1 MISCGFK
8 KLILIIVGNVFAL
21 VSIAQSIQE
30 AEQYLYANE
39 FESAIEAYSKII
51 SASNTFSELD
61 MGNCFLR
68 RGHCYTNVQKNDLAL
83 KDFFEAI
90 KYFEKIKNAD
100 RVAAAF
106 NNIGLMY
113 FQKQDYPLAKK
124 YLEIGFKNYSDLK
137 DTANLI
143 KSLNNLALIAY
154 NTNDT
159 IAAIQLHNQ
168 AINNYPDKI
177 LYPAFANH
185 FLNLA
190 DCYLNKN
197 RDSTIYFYGKAL
209 ENATTNGDSANIASI
224 LNNMGDLEKI
234 TGNFSKALK
243 YFKQSE
249 QINAVYGDS
258 TAQAVIY
265 HNLADVYDSL
275 KMYDKAYYYAT
286 QERAYTENL
295 FSAEKNT
302 ISAELSQKY
311 ESDKKDATIESQ
323 AITNKLKN
331 RNFII
336 ALLGLLVAT
345 MLGAL
350 SFYNYK
356 RKQRANFLLQ
366 QQNNKISTLNKELDD
381 SNQVKTKL
389 FSIISHDLRS
399 PVSSLYAYLQMMQ
412 QSKTMPSE
420 ISTKTIFNQTEKL
433 LETLEELLTWSKS
446 QLHQFTP
453 DITVVNLLQQTHD
466 AIGLS
471 GNEVTSK
478 RLTIE
483 INIPQSVR
491 IETDANMLTIVIRN
505 ILSNAIQN
513 SPADSTI
520 KINYADHNSFHDLII
535 INTPI
540 LTSEHAMKTL
550 SNSLVDSK
558 NHGLGKILIQEFS
571 EKLQSTIHYTVQN
584 DCIVAIFS
592 MPHSFKTTPN

>member
-1 MISCGFK
+1 MTNCGFK
-8 KLILIIVGNVFAL
+8 KLFLSLSFNIYAII
-21 VSIAQSIQE
+21 SIAQSIKE
-30 AEQYLYANE
+30 AEQYLYANQ
-39 FESAIEAYSKII
+39 FDSAIEAYTKVIVKNNNI
-51 SASNTFSELD
+51 TDLD

-90 KYFEKIKNAD
+90 KYFEKLKNTD

-113 FQKQDYPLAKK
+113 FQKQDYLLAKK
-124 YLEIGFKNYSDLK
+124 YLDIGFNNYTELK

-143 KSLNNLALIAY
+143 KSLNNLALVAY

-159 IAAIQLHNQ
+159 LGAIKLHNQ
-168 AINNYPDKI
+168 AINNYTDKI

-190 DCYLNKN
+190 DCYINKN
-197 RDSTIYFYGKAL
+197 RDSTIYFYSEAL

-234 TGNFSKALK
+234 TGHFSKALH

-286 QERAYTENL
+286 QERVYTENL
-295 FSAEKNT
+295 FNAEKNT
-302 ISAELSQKY
+302 ISAELSEKY

-345 MLGAL
+345 ILGAL

-366 QQNNKISTLNKELDD
+366 QQNNRISTLNKELDD

-420 ISTKTIFNQTEKL
+420 VSTKTIFNQTEKL

-471 GNEVTSK
+471 VNEVTSK
-478 RLTIE
+478 KLTIE

-491 IETDANMLTIVIRN
+491 VETDANMLTIVIRN
-505 ILSNAIQN
+505 ILANAIQN
-513 SPADSTI
+513 SAADSTI
-520 KINYADHNSFHDLII
+520 KINYNARSTFHDLVIM
-535 INTPI
+535 NTPI
-540 LTSEHAMKTL
+540 LTSEHAIKIL

-558 NHGLGKILIQEFS
+558 KHGLGKILIQEFS
-571 EKLQSTIHYTVQN
+571 EKLQSAICYTVQN
-584 DCIVAIFS
+584 DCIVTTFS
-592 MPHSFKTTPN
+592 MPHSFKTFA